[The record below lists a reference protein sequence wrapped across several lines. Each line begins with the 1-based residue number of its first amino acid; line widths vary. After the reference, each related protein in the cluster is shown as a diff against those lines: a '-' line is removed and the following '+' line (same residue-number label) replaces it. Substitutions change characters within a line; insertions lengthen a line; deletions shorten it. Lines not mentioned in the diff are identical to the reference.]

1 MEISVKSEFSELN
14 EMLLL
19 ERNIINS
26 YNERLKA
33 LWAEGDMD
41 TLGKLIMDDAYRY
54 EFLSDG
60 TH

>member
-1 MEISVKSEFSELN
+1 
-14 EMLLL
+14 MLLL

-33 LWAEGDMD
+33 LWDEGDMD

-54 EFLSDG
+54 EFLSDAA
-60 TH
+60 H